1 MRMGKIGFV
10 AIGAGVLAV
19 IAILFNKNKIMVYKF
34 RVILDAEEDIFR
46 DIAILANDTLEDLH
60 NAIFNSFGFDGM
72 EVASFYTC
80 DDTWNQEDE
89 IPMFDAGD
97 IPGEQKTMSD
107 YSLSDI
113 LDKENTKIIYVYD
126 FINMWTFLVELAA
139 IEEISA
145 GNTYPE
151 TIFSHGEM
159 PAEAMEKH
167 FYADDEEGNYNEF
180 EDELDE
186 EDLDMFEGD
195 DSFEDFGFEE
205 NWN

>member
-1 MRMGKIGFV
+1 
-10 AIGAGVLAV
+10 
-19 IAILFNKNKIMVYKF
+19 MVYKF

-46 DIAILANDTLEDLH
+46 DISILDNDTLEDLH
-60 NAIFNSFGFDGM
+60 NAIVNAFGFDGL

-97 IPGEQKTMSD
+97 IPGENKIMSD
-107 YSLSDI
+107 YLLSDI
-113 LDKENTKIIYVYD
+113 LNEDQTKIIYVYD
-126 FINMWTFLVELAA
+126 FINMWTFLVELAS
-139 IEEISA
+139 IEDVVA
-145 GNTYPE
+145 GNVYPE

-167 FYADDEEGNYNEF
+167 FEADMDDDPYNEF
-180 EDELDE
+180 EDDLDE
-186 EDLDMFEGD
+186 DDLDMFSGD
-195 DSFEDFGFEE
+195 DSFEDYGFEE